1 MQFKNENEDDVWQI
15 LDYVM
20 YKPLCKDMSDARIC
34 AAMQHQFDASDT
46 VIMIF
51 GIFT

>member
-1 MQFKNENEDDVWQI
+1 
-15 LDYVM
+15 M